1 LTGQTIAS
9 FRKESLPQVNAAQ
22 LREQSAFVDL
32 GLDPVSAK
40 VFLAS
45 FKHDEKQ
52 DEVGLAG
59 KLARGEFGDNPEAEV
74 NPGMVG
80 HSGCVVGG
88 YVLVPSIVTAGVGSD
103 SGPDASL
110 LAAAESAGCC
120 PFAAAL
126 MKAPEVA
133 SLLSAATGM
142 NYSPEDVLQAGRRIA
157 AGGGK

>member
-1 LTGQTIAS
+1 LTGQTIAR

-45 FKHDEKQ
+45 VKHDEKQ
-52 DEVGLAG
+52 DEVGLAS
-59 KLARGEFGDNPEAEV
+59 KLARGEFGDNSEAGV
-74 NPGMVG
+74 NPGKVG
-80 HSGCVVGG
+80 SSGCVVGG
-88 YVLVPSIVTAGVGSD
+88 YVLVPSIVTAGPGN
-103 SGPDASL
+103 DADADGSL

-126 MKAPEVA
+126 MKAPEIA

-142 NYSPEDVLQAGRRIA
+142 SYSPEDVLRAGRRIA
-157 AGGGK
+157 AAGGE

>member
-1 LTGQTIAS
+1 
-9 FRKESLPQVNAAQ
+9 
-22 LREQSAFVDL
+22 LRERSAFVDL
-32 GLDPVSAK
+32 GLEPVSAK

-45 FKHDEKQ
+45 VKQDEKQ

-59 KLARGEFGDNPEAEV
+59 KLARGEFGDNTEVEV

-88 YVLVPSIVTAGVGSD
+88 YVLVPSMVMAGPGNDSD
-103 SGPDASL
+103 ADDGSL
-110 LAAAESAGCC
+110 LVAAESAGCC

-126 MKAPEVA
+126 MKAAEIA

-142 NYSPEDVLQAGRRIA
+142 SYSPEDVLRAGRRIA
-157 AGGGK
+157 ASGGE